1 MSQFTFTNEIN
12 EFAAAMEKRARQ
24 IAVDN
29 HTPEHILSLYDSLVA
44 SNVSASEFRAE
55 FKKLLESPCDKI
67 PQEVKKTH
75 ATRAINNNVGTV
87 PRGGFKKIPGNTP
100 LVFNTE
106 SHKRGKSG
114 ERYETYKGAK
124 SVGEYKELNNT
135 TTQEQQKD
143 LEHAIVHKLV
153 QIDSTSFGEDDSC
166 ALSWI
171 NKCIEKSTTVKEK
184 KSPKKTKMLKE
195 DDDISS
201 LVKEM
206 EDNMYANTNTHSEPL
221 SLSAPPPQQQPQSSE
236 EPAEEKAEE
245 PDEEP
250 DEEPAEEPAEEHTEQ
265 ETDDDEEL
273 ELEDYVSRGENFF
286 IDRKTNKVYQ
296 QDEDEDYEVVGDINS
311 HPEDEEE

>member
-1 MSQFTFTNEIN
+1 MSQLTFTSEIN
-12 EFAAAMEKRARQ
+12 AFAAAMEKRVRQ
-24 IAVDN
+24 IAVDT

-55 FKKLLESPCDKI
+55 FKKLLECRGDKI
-67 PQEVKKTH
+67 PQDVKKTP

-124 SVGEYKELNNT
+124 TVGEYKELNNT

-153 QIDSTSFGEDDSC
+153 QIDTTSFGEDDSC

-206 EDNMYANTNTHSEPL
+206 EDMYANTNAHSEPL
-221 SLSAPPPQQQPQSSE
+221 SLSAPPPPPQQPPSTE
-236 EPAEEKAEE
+236 EHVEEKA
-245 PDEEP
+245 
-250 DEEPAEEPAEEHTEQ
+250 EEPAEEPAEEHTEQ
-265 ETDDDEEL
+265 ETDDEEL
-273 ELEDYVSRGENFF
+273 ELEEYVCRGEKFL

>member
-1 MSQFTFTNEIN
+1 IN
-12 EFAAAMEKRARQ
+12 AFAAAMEKRMREISA
-24 IAVDN
+24 DN

-44 SNVSASEFRAE
+44 SNVSTGAFRAE
-55 FKKLLESPCDKI
+55 FKKLLESPGDKI
-67 PQEVKKTH
+67 PQEVKNTP
-75 ATRAINNNVGTV
+75 ATRAINNNVGSV

-124 SVGEYKELNNT
+124 TVGEYKELNNT

-153 QIDSTSFGEDDSC
+153 EIDTTSFGEDDSC

-171 NKCIEKSTTVKEK
+171 NKCIEKSTNVKEK

-206 EDNMYANTNTHSEPL
+206 EDNMYANTNSHSEPL
-221 SLSAPPPQQQPQSSE
+221 SLSAPPPPQPQSI
-236 EPAEEKAEE
+236 EEKAEE

-250 DEEPAEEPAEEHTEQ
+250 DEE
-265 ETDDDEEL
+265 
-273 ELEDYVSRGENFF
+273 
-286 IDRKTNKVYQ
+286 
-296 QDEDEDYEVVGDINS
+296 
-311 HPEDEEE
+311 